1 MQVIIVGGGI
11 GGLSTAIALRKV
23 GIDTL
28 VLEQARAFTAIGA
41 GLGLQANATK
51 ALTYIGADSYW
62 RETASPVLYGQQR
75 GLEDG
80 ELISE
85 SSRDMLE
92 SKYGEVYRCGHRA
105 DLLESL
111 LRCLPAESVRA
122 RSRVV
127 ALEETDRDVA
137 VELET
142 GEVIRGDLLIGAD
155 GLNSR
160 IRTLLF
166 GEQEARFTGTVVWRG
181 LMSRAKV
188 PERYSEHILSWLG
201 PRRHVL
207 VYPLRHAA
215 HPDSVFS
222 LSAFI
227 PMEEVRREDWTAS
240 GDIEDLRRAL
250 EGACPAI
257 HEMLDVMYDVLITGI
272 YFRDPLQ
279 QWGTKRVV
287 LLGDAAHPAPPS
299 AGQGAGMALEDAVML
314 SVCLDRHG
322 PGNASAALAE
332 YFYRRRR
339 RTARMLESS
348 RVNLRN
354 SQTSDPVQV
363 RARNGY
369 YRGLRRLNP
378 VAAPMAEWLLGH
390 DPVRA
395 AQQTAEE
402 FEAAQVAPANPMRRP
417 AAQRAYAMWQGAL
430 SAEERSRGWL
440 GEREGYEA
448 FLRREFPVPADV
460 RTEPVD
466 CNGVRAV
473 RVGKVGKSAETPS
486 VLHLH
491 GGGYVMGSADASLEL
506 AGRLAAAI
514 GGWALVPDYRLAPE
528 EPFPAA
534 LDDASACYRWLV
546 EHYPNAPI
554 FVFGECAGGGLAVA
568 LALRMGRAGV
578 RLPEALHVVSPFVDP
593 SVRDGSVNTETKL
606 DPWFNRVMV
615 TQLAACYV
623 QDADLADPLL
633 APLEAD
639 LHGLPPLLIHA
650 AADEALYPNAR
661 MLADRAASAGV
672 PTELQSV
679 DDSVHSFVLFPF
691 LPEATAALEA
701 FGALAR
707 QRSSVATP
715 AGASAASKMG
725 AAQ

>member
-1 MQVIIVGGGI
+1 LQAIIVGGGI
-11 GGLSTAIALRKV
+11 GGLATAVALRKV
-23 GIDTL
+23 GIESL

-51 ALTYIGADSYW
+51 ALTYIGADAYW
-62 RETASPVLYGQQR
+62 RETASRILYSQQF

-80 ELISE
+80 EEISASTLE
-85 SSRDMLE
+85 PLRDT
-92 SKYGEVYRCGHRA
+92 YGEYYRCGHRA

-111 LRCLPAESVRA
+111 LRSLPAESVRA

-127 ALEETDRDVA
+127 ALEDTDHDVA
-137 VELET
+137 IELET

-155 GLNSR
+155 GLNSSVR
-160 IRTLLF
+160 RLLF
-166 GEQEARFTGTVVWRG
+166 GEQDARFTGTVVWRG
-181 LMSRAKV
+181 LMPRARV
-188 PERYSEHILSWLG
+188 PKPYSEHILSWLG

-207 VYPLRHAA
+207 VYPLRHEK

-227 PMEEVRREDWTAS
+227 PAEEVTREDWTAS
-240 GDIEDLRRAL
+240 GDIDDLRNSL
-250 EGACPAI
+250 QGACSAI
-257 HEMLDVMYDVLITGI
+257 HELLDVMQDVLITGI
-272 YFRDPLQ
+272 YFRDPLEK
-279 QWGTKRVV
+279 WGTERVV

-314 SVCLDRHG
+314 SSCLQRHG
-322 PGNASAALAE
+322 PGSTSAALAE
-332 YFYRRRR
+332 YVHRRRR
-339 RTARMLESS
+339 RTTRMLESS

-395 AQQTAEE
+395 ALQTNED
-402 FEAAQVAPANPMRRP
+402 FEAAQMPPTNPMRRP
-417 AAQRAYAMWQGAL
+417 EARRAYALWQGAL
-430 SAEERSRGWL
+430 SLEDRSSGWL
-440 GEREGYEA
+440 GERAGYDR
-448 FLRREFPVPADV
+448 FLRRELAAPADV
-460 RTEPVD
+460 RNELVQ
-466 CNGVRAV
+466 CNGVRAF
-473 RVGKVGKSAETPS
+473 RVGAFGAPADTPV

-514 GGWALVPDYRLAPE
+514 GGWALTPNYRLAPE

-534 LDDASACYRWLV
+534 LDDVVACYRWLV
-546 EHYPNAPI
+546 ASVPRAPI

-568 LALRMGRAGV
+568 LLLRV
-578 RLPEALHVVSPFVDP
+578 RQSGERFPDAVHVVSPFLDLA
-593 SVRDGSVNTETKL
+593 VRDAAVNTQTKR

-623 QDADLADPLL
+623 QDADLADPGLS
-633 APLEAD
+633 PIDAD
-639 LHGLPPLLIHA
+639 LSGLPPLLVHAARDEVLFPSAQILVEHA
-650 AADEALYPNAR
+650 AA
-661 MLADRAASAGV
+661 AGV
-672 PTELQSV
+672 RSEFHAV
-679 DDSVHSFVLFPF
+679 EDSVHSFVLFPF
-691 LPEATAALEA
+691 LPEAALALESFVTFA
-701 FGALAR
+701 G
-707 QRSSVATP
+707 RSP
-715 AGASAASKMG
+715 AGVSRP
-725 AAQ
+725 